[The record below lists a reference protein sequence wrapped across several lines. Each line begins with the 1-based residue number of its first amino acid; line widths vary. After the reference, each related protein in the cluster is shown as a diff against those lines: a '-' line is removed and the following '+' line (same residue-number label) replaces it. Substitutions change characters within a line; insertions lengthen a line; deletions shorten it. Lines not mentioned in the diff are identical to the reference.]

1 MKVGGKAIIFFKAWK
16 LTSNCLQSLT
26 PIDPELTQ
34 FRTRQSPFG
43 KGHQI
48 FTFPYFDLL
57 KLAEIIFEQLST
69 RRDLRDGDRLP
80 TSRDSSV
87 AGSVVAGLQQDM
99 STYDNAQYTRSRE
112 MNWCRTSMPLC
123 VTTFNLNYLQLGRQ
137 SNLRKGNKG
146 TALVDFYLSQGT
158 EAER

>member
-1 MKVGGKAIIFFKAWK
+1 MKVGGKAIFFKAWK
-16 LTSNCLQSLT
+16 LTSCSYIQ
-26 PIDPELTQ
+26 PRE

-48 FTFPYFDLL
+48 STIPYLNLL

-69 RRDLRDGDRLP
+69 RRDLRDGGRLP

-87 AGSVVAGLQQDM
+87 AGSVVAGLQQYM
-99 STYDNAQYTRSRE
+99 STNGNPKSPRSRE

-123 VTTFNLNYLQLGRQ
+123 ITRTNMNFPQLGRQ

-146 TALVDFYLSQGT
+146 TALVDEYVSRNSG
-158 EAER
+158 